1 MLFEGIVFGPVR
13 SRRLGV
19 SLGVNLL
26 PPDSKIC
33 SFNCLY
39 CECGF
44 NFSSSEKY
52 PTFEQVS
59 EALEQRLKMMKEG
72 NEPLDVITFAGNGEP
87 TLHPDFERIV
97 DATITLRNYY
107 FPKVKVS
114 VLSNATR
121 IADEAVFRALKKVDN
136 NILKLDSAVDS
147 TLKLINQPIDNRF
160 SVDNVVRQMSLF
172 SGDFILQTLFLKGS
186 YKGAFFD
193 NTTDDEVAAWLDVV
207 KRLKPKQVMIYS
219 LDRKTPVECLQRSSV
234 EQLHAI
240 ARRVEELGVSVF
252 VTE

>member
-26 PPDSKIC
+26 PPNSKIC

-107 FPKVKVS
+107 FPKG
-114 VLSNATR
+114 T
-121 IADEAVFRALKKVDN
+121 
-136 NILKLDSAVDS
+136 
-147 TLKLINQPIDNRF
+147 
-160 SVDNVVRQMSLF
+160 
-172 SGDFILQTLFLKGS
+172 G
-186 YKGAFFD
+186 
-193 NTTDDEVAAWLDVV
+193 
-207 KRLKPKQVMIYS
+207 
-219 LDRKTPVECLQRSSV
+219 
-234 EQLHAI
+234 
-240 ARRVEELGVSVF
+240 
-252 VTE
+252 